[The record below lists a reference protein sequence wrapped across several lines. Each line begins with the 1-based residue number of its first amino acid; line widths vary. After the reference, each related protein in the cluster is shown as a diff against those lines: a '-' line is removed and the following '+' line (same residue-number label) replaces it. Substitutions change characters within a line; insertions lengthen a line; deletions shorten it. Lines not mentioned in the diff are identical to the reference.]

1 MPDEL
6 YRIQDLCLRKDNTM
20 LIDHLT
26 MYQYK
31 GEIIGLIGLHDSGK
45 TLLSLIL
52 SGQELPDSG
61 RFYYE
66 ESPVSCQVLASHVA
80 LVQRRSSLIPSL
92 SVAEN
97 VFIIRRHKRSSFLMH
112 RKMILHE
119 AQNYMREMRLTIP
132 PHMQVK
138 HLTRSQQCLVEIL
151 KAYILGARLIILD
164 DIPLTFFQDPQF
176 SRMYQYLKEKKVS
189 FLLTSCDIYQLQ
201 LFSDRIYFMDDHRIV
216 KWIYNE
222 KRNAIDISRLYSR
235 PLSYTEP
242 LSHDSP
248 IVAMKADGLCY
259 GSLKHI
265 SFELHEGGIV
275 AIFDLFRNAS
285 SQLLDLLSHPRNLTA
300 GSINV
305 YEKPVK
311 GESCASFVFAGFEL
325 EDCIFETLSTRDN
338 ICIGSYKKL
347 AGPLGILRRA
357 RMQYVEQ
364 TFIKEYEEEG
374 FNPRASCRNLP
385 KKERLAMYLYRLELL
400 RKKIIFC
407 IYPEKY
413 IDYDTL
419 HLLKKSLQ
427 RIARRGNTVCIITC
441 DFEKIYPLAE
451 RHLILSLDSIQEY
464 AGKDE
469 E

>member
-1 MPDEL
+1 
-6 YRIQDLCLRKDNTM
+6 
-20 LIDHLT
+20 
-26 MYQYK
+26 
-31 GEIIGLIGLHDSGK
+31 
-45 TLLSLIL
+45 
-52 SGQELPDSG
+52 
-61 RFYYE
+61 
-66 ESPVSCQVLASHVA
+66 
-80 LVQRRSSLIPSL
+80 
-92 SVAEN
+92 
-97 VFIIRRHKRSSFLMH
+97 
-112 RKMILHE
+112 
-119 AQNYMREMRLTIP
+119 
-132 PHMQVK
+132 
-138 HLTRSQQCLVEIL
+138 
-151 KAYILGARLIILD
+151 
-164 DIPLTFFQDPQF
+164 
-176 SRMYQYLKEKKVS
+176 MYQYLKEKKVS

-242 LSHDSP
+242 PSHDSP
-248 IVAMKADGLCY
+248 IVTMKADGLCY

-285 SQLLDLLSHPRNLTA
+285 SQLLDLLSHPRNLTS

-364 TFIKEYEEEG
+364 TFLKEYEEEG
-374 FNPRASCRNLP
+374 FNPRSSCRNLP

-464 AGKDE
+464 AGKDKE
-469 E
+469 